1 MTKVDIRVK
10 YAKRLILPETP
21 KEIVRF
27 STKSGTLVA
36 IGYERVVIG
45 DRGPYIEFKDSQIAK
60 ENIFVPPNQS
70 WRLLPKYD
78 HCYYWEY
85 RTNDEAFVKLYFQ
98 KKEVDYADYKVGL
111 WYVSP
116 FHLTSDIY
124 QILIEELKKKDK
136 LPIGGEP

>member
-1 MTKVDIRVK
+1 MKTDIRAK
-10 YAKRLILPETP
+10 YAKRLILPEIP
-21 KEIVRF
+21 KEAVRF

-36 IGYERVVIG
+36 VGYERVVIG
-45 DRGPYIEFKDSQIAK
+45 DRGPYIEFLDSQIAK
-60 ENIFVPPNQS
+60 ENISVPPSQS

-98 KKEVDYADYKVGL
+98 KREVDYADYRVGL

-116 FHLTSDIY
+116 FHLTSDVHPV
-124 QILIEELKKKDK
+124 LIEELEKEKK
-136 LPIGGEP
+136 